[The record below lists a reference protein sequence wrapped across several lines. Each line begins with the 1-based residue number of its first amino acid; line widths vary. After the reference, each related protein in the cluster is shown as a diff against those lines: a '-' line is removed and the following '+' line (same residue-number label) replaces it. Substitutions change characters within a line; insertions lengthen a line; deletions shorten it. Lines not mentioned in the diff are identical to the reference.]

1 MKMSGHSSEFKN
13 AIRAATD
20 QNGLSLYDSS
30 VESPVLVVFL
40 RHSGCTFCRE
50 ALADI
55 RRDRRRIESGGVRIA
70 LVHMTSDREAET
82 FFGEYGLD
90 DLSRFSDPDRSL
102 YHSFGLT
109 RGRLSQLLGLKTWW
123 RALIAGL
130 VNGHGLGRLRGD
142 GRQMPGVFLIHNGNV
157 IRSFRHKA
165 AADRPDY
172 ETMAA
177 CPVKIAG

>member
-1 MKMSGHSSEFKN
+1 MNGHSTDFAS
-13 AIRAATD
+13 AIRAAQD
-20 QNGLSLYDSS
+20 QNGESLYDSS
-30 VESPVLVVFL
+30 HKNPVLVVFL

-55 RRDRRRIESGGVRIA
+55 QHDRDRIEAGGVRIA

-102 YHSFGLT
+102 YRAFGLS
-109 RGRLSQLLGLKTWW
+109 RGRVSQILGLKTWW
-123 RALIAGL
+123 RGFVAGF
-130 VNGHGLGRLRGD
+130 VKGHGLGRLRGD
-142 GRQMPGVFLIHNGNV
+142 GRQMPGVFLVQNGNV

-172 ETMAA
+172 QDMAV
-177 CPVKIAG
+177 CPVRIAG